1 MLDLLLCLIDRGV
14 LRAMTEES
22 QSVLYIG
29 YSVIFLLA
37 MLYVI
42 GTYFPGLVSIES
54 EVEVSQKEKYRKA
67 IVLENLL
74 SLSADTEELYGYE
87 YTNRRGVMPVEYFAN
102 KGPGDDELGFKTT
115 GNQVDH
121 CYMPGVAG
129 LDGENF
135 AFRIKT
141 LADES
146 KGPDGGDLGA
156 RNEDYK
162 SVTYVGGEESPC
174 TEIDPQ
180 IAQIGVVST
189 AMLVR
194 EDKNNT
200 MLPVRLYVYDRAS
213 YTYIPD
219 VGAP

>member
-1 MLDLLLCLIDRGV
+1 MS
-14 LRAMTEES
+14 EES

-37 MLYVI
+37 VMYVL
-42 GTYFPGLVSIES
+42 GTFFPGLVSIES
-54 EVEVSQKEKYRKA
+54 DVEASQQEKYRKA

-74 SLSADTEELYGYE
+74 SLSADTEDIYDYE
-87 YTNRRGVMPVEYFAN
+87 YTNRRGVIPVEYFSN
-102 KGPGDDELGFKTT
+102 KDPGGGELGFKTT

-121 CYMPGVAG
+121 CYIPGVAG

-135 AFRIKT
+135 AFRIKP
-141 LADES
+141 LVDES
-146 KGPDGGDLGA
+146 KGPDGGDLGT

-162 SVTYVGGEESPC
+162 SVKYIGGEKSPC

-194 EDKNNT
+194 EDKKNA

>member
-1 MLDLLLCLIDRGV
+1 MS
-14 LRAMTEES
+14 EES

-29 YSVIFLLA
+29 YSVIFLLSI
-37 MLYVI
+37 MYVM
-42 GTYFPGLVSIES
+42 GTFFPGLVSIES
-54 EVEVSQKEKYRKA
+54 DVEVSQQEKYRKA

-74 SLSADTEELYGYE
+74 SLSADTEDTYGYD
-87 YTNRRGVMPVEYFAN
+87 YTNRRGVIPVEYFSN
-102 KGPGDDELGFKTT
+102 KNPGDNELGFKTT

-121 CYMPGVAG
+121 CYIPSVAG
-129 LDGENF
+129 LDGLNF
-135 AFRIKT
+135 AYRIKP
-141 LADES
+141 LVDES
-146 KGPDGGDLGA
+146 KAPDGTDLGT
-156 RNEDYK
+156 RHEDYK
-162 SVTYVGGEESPC
+162 SVEYIEGEGQSPC
-174 TEIDPQ
+174 TEIDAQ

>member
-1 MLDLLLCLIDRGV
+1 MS
-14 LRAMTEES
+14 EES

-29 YSVIFLLA
+29 YSVIFLLSI
-37 MLYVI
+37 MYVM
-42 GTYFPGLVSIES
+42 GTFFPGLVNIES
-54 EVEVSQKEKYRKA
+54 EVEVSQEEKYRKA

-74 SLSADTEELYGYE
+74 SLSADTEELYDYE
-87 YTNRRGVMPVEYFAN
+87 YTNRRGVIPVEYFAN
-102 KGPGDDELGFKTT
+102 KDPGENELGFKTT
-115 GNQVDH
+115 GDQVDH
-121 CYMPGVAG
+121 CYIPGVAG

-141 LADES
+141 LTDES
-146 KGPDGGDLGA
+146 KGPDGGDLGS

-162 SVTYVGGEESPC
+162 SVTYVEGEESPC
-174 TEIDPQ
+174 TEIDAQ

-219 VGAP
+219 VGPP

>member
-1 MLDLLLCLIDRGV
+1 MS
-14 LRAMTEES
+14 EES

-29 YSVIFLLA
+29 YSVIFLLSIA
-37 MLYVI
+37 YVV
-42 GTYFPGLVSIES
+42 GTFFPGLVSIES
-54 EVEVSQKEKYRKA
+54 EVEVSQQEKYRKA

-74 SLSADTEELYGYE
+74 SLGADTEDLYGYE
-87 YTNRRGVMPVEYFAN
+87 YTNRRGVIPVEYFSS
-102 KGPGDDELGFKTT
+102 KDPGDNELGFKTT
-115 GNQVDH
+115 GNRVDH
-121 CYMPGVAG
+121 CYIPGVAG

-135 AFRIKT
+135 AFRIKPLT
-141 LADES
+141 DEA
-146 KGPDGGDLGA
+146 KGPDGSNLGT
-156 RNEDYK
+156 RNQDYK
-162 SVTYVGGEESPC
+162 SVNYIEGGESPC
-174 TEIDPQ
+174 TEIDAQ

-194 EDKNNT
+194 KDKNNK

>member
-1 MLDLLLCLIDRGV
+1 MS
-14 LRAMTEES
+14 EES

-29 YSVIFLLA
+29 YSVIFLLSV
-37 MLYVI
+37 MYVM
-42 GTYFPGLVSIES
+42 GTFFPGLTSIES
-54 EVEVSQKEKYRKA
+54 EVQVSQQEKYRKA

-74 SLSADTEELYGYE
+74 SLGADTEDIYGYE
-87 YTNRRGVMPVEYFAN
+87 YTNRRGVIPVEYFSN
-102 KGPGDDELGFKTT
+102 KDPGDNELGFKTT
-115 GNQVDH
+115 GNRVDH
-121 CYMPGVAG
+121 CYIPGVAG

-141 LADES
+141 LTDES
-146 KGPDGGDLGA
+146 QDSDGGDIGT

-162 SVTYVGGEESPC
+162 SVMYAGTGESPC
-174 TEIDPQ
+174 TEIDAQ
-180 IAQIGVVST
+180 IAQIGVVSA